1 MAEPLRVT
9 ATLALDPAE
18 IVEEFVRASGPGGQN
33 VNKVSSA
40 VRLRFDAAHSPS
52 LPAPVRARLLRLA
65 GKRANREGIIVIV
78 AQAHRTQALNRAD
91 ALARLLDLVREAAVE
106 PKHRRPTRPTRASK
120 RRRLE
125 AKTHRGSIK
134 RLRAVRDADQ

>member
-1 MAEPLRVT
+1 MAEPIRVSP
-9 ATLALDPAE
+9 TLALDPAE

-40 VRLRFDAAHSPS
+40 VRLRFDAAHSAS

-65 GKRANREGIIVIV
+65 GKRANRDGVIVIV
-78 AQAHRTQALNRAD
+78 AQAHRTQAQNRAD

-106 PKHRRPTRPTRASK
+106 PKHRRPTRPTKASK

-125 AKTHRGSIK
+125 AKTRRGALK
-134 RLRAVRDADQ
+134 RLRAQYADE